1 MTKRSW
7 LCVVVI
13 ALFYLSVAGAQ
24 YPVLDTVASK
34 IIQKYQQSTCEQ
46 LWNQKSQPKSA
57 KGQEVIRLLRG
68 DPQMRSAFIDQV
80 AAPIANRM
88 FECGMI
94 P

>member
-1 MTKRSW
+1 MR
-7 LCVVVI
+7 
-13 ALFYLSVAGAQ
+13 
-24 YPVLDTVASK
+24 DTVASK

-57 KGQEVIRLLRG
+57 KEQEVIRLLRG